1 MISFE
6 DRYESIVREI
16 EKRRYKWRFTRLS
29 FDDASQIILTKI
41 FVKYYQ
47 YDERKGEFTH
57 WLNKVISSALKNILR
72 DNLTKFSR
80 PCILKCPFNLGD
92 NHCSYTKSGKQCEEC
107 PLFASWKKR
116 KENHFNVQQSLP
128 LESHIQEVHSIA
140 GDFVDI
146 ESAKVEIDKEMKK
159 RLKSSE
165 FTIYKMLYID
175 NMEPEDVGRILK
187 YKKAKNSS
195 IPGYQIQLKLKKKF
209 VELASLIIQE
219 KGLA

>member
-1 MISFE
+1 
-6 DRYESIVREI
+6 
-16 EKRRYKWRFTRLS
+16 
-29 FDDASQIILTKI
+29 
-41 FVKYYQ
+41 
-47 YDERKGEFTH
+47 
-57 WLNKVISSALKNILR
+57 
-72 DNLTKFSR
+72 
-80 PCILKCPFNLGD
+80 
-92 NHCSYTKSGKQCEEC
+92 
-107 PLFASWKKR
+107 LFASWKKR